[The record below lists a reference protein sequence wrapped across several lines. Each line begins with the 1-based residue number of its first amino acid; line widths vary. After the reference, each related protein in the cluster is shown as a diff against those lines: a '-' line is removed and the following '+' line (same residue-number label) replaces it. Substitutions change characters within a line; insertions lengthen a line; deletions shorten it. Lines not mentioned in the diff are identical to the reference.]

1 MSDVVATSGAPW
13 WRRFRAPAPSAPVM
27 LRASG
32 RVAPATLW
40 LVLAAITT
48 VVFVAAI
55 GRGAYPIPAF
65 NVVDILLSPLG
76 IDLGASSSDQQTAVL
91 WSIRLPRVLL
101 AMAVGAGLAVSGA
114 LLQGLFRN
122 PLADPGLIGVTSGAA
137 LAAAAVIVLGGAALP
152 GSSPGW
158 ANSVLPLAA
167 FGGGVAVVLIVQR
180 IATRDGITSVAAM
193 LLTGVAMSALAAAG
207 IGLLIYV
214 ANDVQ
219 LRAFNFWTLGSL
231 GSANWEIVAMVAP
244 AIAIALAGSRILA
257 PQLNALVLGEAEAQ
271 HLGVDTQ
278 RLKNIVVLLALIA
291 VGASVAFCG
300 MIGFIGLVAPHLV
313 RLLTGPDHRTLLP
326 ASALL
331 GAALTT
337 AADLVARTIVPPAEL
352 PIGVLTALLGV
363 PFFLILLRRQ
373 RGQWSA

>member
-1 MSDVVATSGAPW
+1 MMQA
-13 WRRFRAPAPSAPVM
+13 
-27 LRASG
+27 ASG
-32 RVAPATLW
+32 RLAPRLLW
-40 LVLAAITT
+40 LALGVLCGI
-48 VVFVAAI
+48 VFVVAI
-55 GRGAYPIPAF
+55 GRGAYPIPSL
-65 NVVDILLSPLG
+65 NVIDILLSPLG
-76 IDLGASSSDQQTAVL
+76 LSLHQGSSEQQAAVL

-101 AMAVGAGLAVSGA
+101 AMTVGAGLAVSGA

-137 LAAAAVIVLGGAALP
+137 LAAAAVIVLGGAATP
-152 GSSPGW
+152 GAGGGW
-158 ANSVLPLAA
+158 ANGALPVAA
-167 FGGGVAVVLIVQR
+167 FAGGAVVVLIVQR
-180 IATRDGITSVAAM
+180 IATRDGITSVSAM

-207 IGLLIYV
+207 IGLLVYV

-231 GSANWEIVAMVAP
+231 GAASWAMLAIVAP
-244 AIAIALAGSRILA
+244 PIAIALAGSRLLA

-278 RLKNIVVLLALIA
+278 RLKNRVVVLALIA
-291 VGASVAFCG
+291 VGAAVAFCG
-300 MIGFIGLVAPHLV
+300 MIGFIGLVAPHLI
-313 RLLTGPDHRTLLP
+313 RLVAGPDHRTLIP

-331 GAALTT
+331 GAGLTT
-337 AADLVARTIVPPAEL
+337 AADLVARTLVPPAEL

-373 RGQWSA
+373 RGHWAT